1 MKNYHITYSYKH
13 QNNVVI
19 VDCDIEEVHKVDI
32 KRGDTILLDDGSTK
46 TICMNNL
53 TWDRFVGRCICGDS
67 YKMGG
72 KLVKRV
78 HNLKI
83 YTQK

>member
-1 MKNYHITYSYKH
+1 MHKSKIKH
-13 QNNVVI
+13 
-19 VDCDIEEVHKVDI
+19 
-32 KRGDTILLDDGSTK
+32 GDTILLGNGDTK
-46 TICMNNL
+46 TICMQDL